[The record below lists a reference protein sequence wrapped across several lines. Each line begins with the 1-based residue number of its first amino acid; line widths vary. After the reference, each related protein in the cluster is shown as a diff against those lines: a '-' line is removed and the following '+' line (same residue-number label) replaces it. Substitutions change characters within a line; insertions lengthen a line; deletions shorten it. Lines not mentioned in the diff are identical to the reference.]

1 MSDWRQTNPN
11 NRKKPQWDQ
20 NNTYNLNDPYNTNNS
35 NSPHNKNNANNPSTS
50 DNNKITPKP
59 LTTLI

>member
-1 MSDWRQTNPN
+1 MSDWRQNNPN
-11 NRKKPQWDQ
+11 NRKKYQWDQ
-20 NNTYNLNDPYNTNNS
+20 NDTTNLNHPYKTNNS
-35 NSPHNKNNANNPSTS
+35 NNNHSQNNANNPSTS